1 MATKTVN
8 GHQIEVNDEG
18 YLLNSDQWTDQI
30 ANEIA
35 KEEGINLSDKHFE
48 VISYLR
54 EKSLNDESL
63 SLRRIGK
70 SGIVDIKEFYQLFPG
85 APLKKASKIA
95 GIPKPESCV

>member
-1 MATKTVN
+1 MATKTID

-30 ANEIA
+30 AHEIA
-35 KEEGINLSDKHFE
+35 KEEGIVLSDKHFK

-54 EKSLNDESL
+54 EKSQNGESL

-70 SGIVDIKEFYQLFPG
+70 SGIADIKEFYQLFPG